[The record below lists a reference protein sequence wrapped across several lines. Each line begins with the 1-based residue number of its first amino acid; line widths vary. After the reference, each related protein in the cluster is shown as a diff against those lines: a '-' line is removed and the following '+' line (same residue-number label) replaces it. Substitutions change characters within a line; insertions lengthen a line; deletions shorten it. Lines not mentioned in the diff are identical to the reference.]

1 MSMVIGTNIS
11 SLTAQRN
18 LTNSRNDMEQAMERL
33 SSGNRINSAM
43 DDAAGMAITHKLESK
58 ITGLNQGIRNAN
70 DGVSMLQTAE
80 GALEETSAILNRMK
94 ELATQASSGTYS
106 STDRDS
112 MDLEFQALL
121 SEITRISAT
130 TDFNGTQ
137 LLQNDSSAT
146 FVVGDSG
153 SDTVSVSLQAM
164 SSKDLGI
171 DGTGTVT
178 ETGAVAIT
186 TENGASA
193 KKVGT
198 ITMAAAVAAG
208 EYLEITVNGKAF
220 SQAFST
226 DETTTMT
233 LLADKINQGTDGLT
247 ATRSAAKIITLTS
260 TENGKEWTTGGMS
273 EFTATVPINE
283 TAATAVTTENGA
295 AAKKVGTFTLAAATA
310 AGEYVE
316 MEVNGTTYKQSFD
329 TSEEVTLTK
338 LADQITNGAND
349 VTATRSAAK
358 IITLTSTVN
367 GANWTSEGLREYA
380 EGTGASSLQTADAAA
395 KAIATIESAISKV
408 DAYRSDLGATANRLD
423 HTVSNLMNRVENQSA
438 AKSRIMDADYAVE
451 SANLAKAQVLQQAGT
466 AMLAQANASGQGVL
480 SLLK

>member
-18 LTNSRNDMEQAMERL
+18 LTNSRADMEQAMERL
-33 SSGNRINSAM
+33 SSGQRINSAM
-43 DDAAGMAITHKLESK
+43 DDAAGLTISHKLESK
-58 ITGLNQGIRNAN
+58 ITGLNQGVRNAN
-70 DGVSMLQTAE
+70 DGISMLQTAE
-80 GALEETSAILNRMK
+80 GALEETSSILNRMK

-121 SEITRISAT
+121 SEITRISSA
-130 TDFNGTQ
+130 TDFNGSK
-137 LLQNDSSAT
+137 LLETNSSAT

-164 SSKDLGI
+164 GSKALGI

-186 TENGASA
+186 TENGAAA

-198 ITMAAAVAAG
+198 VTMAAAVAAG
-208 EYLEITVNGKAF
+208 EFLSITVNGKAF
-220 SQAFST
+220 SQEFST

-247 ATRSAAKIITLTS
+247 VTRSAAKVLTIS
-260 TENGKEWTTGGMS
+260 SEVKGKAWSTGGMS
-273 EFTATVPINE
+273 EFTATSPINE

-295 AAKKVGTFTLAAATA
+295 AAKKIGTFTLANATA
-310 AGEYVE
+310 AGEFVK
-316 MEVNGTTYKQSFD
+316 MEVNGTTYKQAFD
-329 TSEEVTLTK
+329 TSETVTLTK
-338 LADQITNGAND
+338 LADQITNGAQN

-367 GANWTSEGLREYA
+367 GANWTSEGLREFS
-380 EGTGASSLQTADAAA
+380 EGTGASSLQTADSAA
-395 KAIATIESAISKV
+395 KAIATIETAIAKV
-408 DAYRSDLGATANRLD
+408 DSYRGDLGATANRLD
-423 HTVSNLMNRVENQSA
+423 HTVNNLMNRVENQSA
-438 AKSRIMDADYAVE
+438 AQSRIMDADYAVE

>member
-43 DDAAGMAITHKLESK
+43 DDAAGLSITHKLESK

-70 DGVSMLQTAE
+70 DGISLLQTAE
-80 GALEETSAILNRMK
+80 GALEETSSILNRMK

-137 LLQNDSSAT
+137 LLQNNSSAT

-153 SDTVSVSLQAM
+153 SDTVSVSLMAM

-178 ETGAVAIT
+178 ETGAVAIS
-186 TENGASA
+186 TENGAAA
-193 KKVGT
+193 KMVGT
-198 ITMAAAVAAG
+198 VTMASPVATG
-208 EYLEITVNGKAF
+208 EYVEITVNGKAF
-220 SQAFST
+220 TQAFSE

-247 ATRSAAKIITLTS
+247 AKRSAASVITLTS
-260 TENGKEWTTGGMS
+260 TVDGKAWTTGGMS
-273 EFTATVPINE
+273 EYTATVPINE
-283 TAATAVTTENGA
+283 TAATAVTTENA
-295 AAKKVGTFTLAAATA
+295 AGAKKVGTFTLAGTTA
-310 AGEYVE
+310 ANEYVE

-349 VTATRSAAK
+349 VTATRSGAK

-367 GANWTSEGLREYA
+367 GANWTSEGLKEYA
-380 EGTGASSLQTADAAA
+380 EGTGASSLQTADSAA

-408 DAYRSDLGATANRLD
+408 DAYRGDLGATANRLD
-423 HTVSNLMNRVENQSA
+423 HTVNNLMNRVENQSA
-438 AKSRIMDADYAVE
+438 AKSRILDADYAVE